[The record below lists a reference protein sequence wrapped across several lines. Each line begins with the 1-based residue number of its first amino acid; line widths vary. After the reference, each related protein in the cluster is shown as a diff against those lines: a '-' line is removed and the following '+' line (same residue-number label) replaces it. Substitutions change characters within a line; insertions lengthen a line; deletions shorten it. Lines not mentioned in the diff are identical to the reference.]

1 MGLLQKPHRT
11 DLLLIAG
18 GAMLLRLAML
28 PWAQTVQADAVSR
41 IHIALEWLQDPHWI
55 THGYWGPLHH
65 YLNALF
71 MLVFPGKAL
80 GPQMLSVLAASLTAI
95 PLYGFT
101 LKVFGSR
108 RGAVFAALLYVF
120 SPIALWTSLQA
131 LSEVTYGFFLAS
143 ALFALSL
150 NQGQPGAWRS
160 AAVAGLLMTCAAA
173 TRYEAWVLIAAL
185 SLVAFLLHGW
195 RIAVVFWA
203 CAMLFPAV
211 WMAGN
216 QIEFGDALYSVNQN
230 DEWNMGKEG
239 INDDVTKATR
249 IQRVI
254 FFGWSFVLNSSPV
267 CALLLLLATAIAVV
281 RRKLTRPQ
289 WIWLIPFAAMALIF
303 QKKAWEGSLML
314 HHRFVV
320 TWLILLL
327 PFVALVFTVL
337 RSRAIHRVIMP
348 LGVIIT
354 LPFAFLFGKI
364 DFTKLL
370 GERALSTAM
379 DGLVLGHYRE
389 VQVVPRLYGNDTEGL
404 LTVINAQTRAGD
416 GLILDFHAWDASYYI
431 LLHALPNTMVVG
443 GAKHEGFKPEE
454 AVELLATHKQG
465 VMVFSR
471 TGMLQHMVEWRGG
484 VMRLQGIEMPLAV
497 SEPIALRGTRLFQ
510 YRVIATDDSL
520 AKASE
525 AEPLR
530 AVLPAAKDLEYYD
543 QLIRG
548 DEAWFAS
555 VRRQA
560 FWKRESIDEALRRNA
575 EYMIWLDDQTSPK
588 SDSP

>member
-1 MGLLQKPHRT
+1 MSLLPRT
-11 DLLLIAG
+11 NRNDALLIA
-18 GAMLLRLAML
+18 AAALIVRLAML

-55 THGYWGPLHH
+55 THGYWGPMHH

-71 MLVFPGKAL
+71 MLVFPSKAL
-80 GPQMLSVLAASLTAI
+80 GPQVLSVLAASLTAI

-101 LKVFGSR
+101 LTVFGSQ

-150 NQGQPGAWRS
+150 NQGQPRAWRS
-160 AAVAGLLMTCAAA
+160 AAAAGLLMTCAAA

-185 SLVAFLLHGW
+185 SVVAFLLHGW
-195 RIAVVFWA
+195 RIAIVFWA
-203 CAMLFPAV
+203 FAMLFPAV

-267 CALLLLLATAIAVV
+267 CALLLMLATALAAI
-281 RRKLTRPQ
+281 RRKLTGPQ

-327 PFVALVFTVL
+327 PFVALVFTAL
-337 RSRAIHRVIMP
+337 RSRAIHRVLMP
-348 LGVIIT
+348 LGIIIT

-389 VQVVPRLYGNDTEGL
+389 MQVVPRLYGNDTEGL

-454 AVELLATHKQG
+454 ATELLATHRQG
-465 VMVFSR
+465 VLVFSR
-471 TGMLQHMVEWRGG
+471 TGMLQQMVEWRGG
-484 VMRLQGIEMPLAV
+484 VMRLQGIDMPLAV

-520 AKASE
+520 ARASE

-530 AVLPAAKDLEYYD
+530 AVLPAEKDLEYYD

-575 EYMIWLDDQTSPK
+575 EYMVWLNQQQAQ
-588 SDSP
+588 

>member
-1 MGLLQKPHRT
+1 MSLLPKTNRN
-11 DLLLIAG
+11 DALLIA
-18 GAMLLRLAML
+18 AAALIVRLAML

-55 THGYWGPLHH
+55 THGYWGPMHH

-71 MLVFPGKAL
+71 MLVFPSKAL
-80 GPQMLSVLAASLTAI
+80 GPQVLSVLAASLTAI

-101 LKVFGSR
+101 LTVFGSQ

-150 NQGQPGAWRS
+150 NQGQPRAWRS
-160 AAVAGLLMTCAAA
+160 AAAAGLLMTCAAA

-185 SLVAFLLHGW
+185 SVVAFLLHGW
-195 RIAVVFWA
+195 RIAIVFWA
-203 CAMLFPAV
+203 FAMLFPAV

-267 CALLLLLATAIAVV
+267 CALLLMLATALAAI
-281 RRKLTRPQ
+281 RRKLTGPQ

-327 PFVALVFTVL
+327 PFVALVFTAL
-337 RSRAIHRVIMP
+337 RSRAIHRVLMP
-348 LGVIIT
+348 LGIIIT

-389 VQVVPRLYGNDTEGL
+389 MQVVPRLYGNDTEGL

-454 AVELLATHKQG
+454 ATELLATHRQG
-465 VMVFSR
+465 VLVFSR
-471 TGMLQHMVEWRGG
+471 TGMLQQMVEWRGG
-484 VMRLQGIEMPLAV
+484 VMRLQGIDMPLAV

-520 AKASE
+520 ARASE

-530 AVLPAAKDLEYYD
+530 AVLPAEKDLEYYD

-575 EYMIWLDDQTSPK
+575 EYMVWLNQQQAQ
-588 SDSP
+588 